1 MPHILVVTPTYNEA
15 DNIEKF
21 IAQVLAQGSNVDILV
36 VDDNS
41 PDGTAAIAQRLQASN
56 SRIHLLQRP
65 RKMGLGTAYVEGF
78 KYAIAQGYD
87 YVFEMDADF
96 SHNPEEIPQFERK
109 MESFDLVIGSRYT
122 NGVRVVNWPI
132 RRLILSYTANLYT
145 RIITRMPVK
154 DATSGFKCFR
164 RQVLEAIDLSQI
176 RSNGYAF
183 QIEMDFITWK
193 KGFRVSEHPIVFVD
207 RQSGVSKMSRS
218 IVYEA
223 AFMVWKL
230 KLQSIFGKLF

>member
-1 MPHILVVTPTYNEA
+1 MPKILVVTPTYDEA

-21 IAQVLAQGSNVDILV
+21 IGQVLAQSPDIEMLI

-41 PDGTAAIAQRLQASN
+41 PDGTGDIVEKIMAQN
-56 SRIHLLQRP
+56 PRIHLLR
-65 RKMGLGTAYVEGF
+65 RAGKMGLGTAYVEGF
-78 KYAIAQGYD
+78 KYAIAHKFD

-96 SHNPEEIPQFERK
+96 SHNPEEIPRFLEK
-109 MESFDLVIGSRYT
+109 MKTKELTVGSRYP

-132 RRLILSYTANLYT
+132 RRLILSYAANLYT
-145 RIITRMPVK
+145 RIITGMPIK
-154 DATSGFKCFR
+154 DATGGFKCFR
-164 RQVLEAIDLSQI
+164 REVLEAIDLGKV

-183 QIEMDFITWK
+183 QIEMNFKVWS
-193 KGFRVSEHPIVFVD
+193 KGFKVIEHPIIFVD

-223 AFMVWKL
+223 VFMVWKL
-230 KLQSIFGKLF
+230 KFLRLIGKLS